1 MIFVFI
7 YIKKRKIMI
16 ISENIVRG
24 IIEEELTK
32 SDVNSMI
39 SDKMSSQ
46 EFKRKVKAIT
56 ADVVNEL
63 FKILWQRNTLWKSSV
78 ANN

>member
-1 MIFVFI
+1 
-7 YIKKRKIMI
+7 MI
-16 ISENIVRG
+16 ISGKIVRG

>member
-1 MIFVFI
+1 M
-7 YIKKRKIMI
+7 

>member
-1 MIFVFI
+1 
-7 YIKKRKIMI
+7 MI
-16 ISENIVRG
+16 ISENIVRN

-39 SDKMSSQ
+39 TDKMSSQ
-46 EFKRKVKAIT
+46 EFKKKVKSIA

-78 ANN
+78 ANS